1 MSGRVEETR
10 EITAESET
18 TVIED
23 DDEITFNLHVDAADV
38 PAPQESPDDDFES
51 VRKKRKGKPR
61 FVLQPLTRNSS
72 PTQSES
78 PLISAERNDVDTTEI
93 PTESSETAPTAR
105 KLTDMSKSQSRRK
118 LSRNQITKVALIH
131 AEANGESNGKTKL
144 DINDKTEDIETLK
157 RTRSVEP
164 ASNESD
170 PKVANGKSKTPS
182 PVPQPVST
190 KLRGRKR
197 KRFESDLSSCGSGFS
212 ASSSRD
218 PSPNRKFG

>member
-10 EITAESET
+10 EITESET
-18 TVIED
+18 TVTED
-23 DDEITFNLHVDAADV
+23 DAITSNLHVDATDV
-38 PAPQESPDDDFES
+38 PAPLESHDDDVES

-61 FVLQPLTRNSS
+61 FVLQTLTRNSL
-72 PTQSES
+72 PTQRES
-78 PLISAERNDVDTTEI
+78 PVISAERNDVDTTEI
-93 PTESSETAPTAR
+93 PTDSSEIAPTAR
-105 KLTDMSKSQSRRK
+105 KLTDMPKAQSRRK

-131 AEANGESNGKTKL
+131 TEANGESNGKTKL
-144 DINDKTEDIETLK
+144 DINYKTEDIETFK
-157 RTRSVEP
+157 TTRSVEP
-164 ASNESD
+164 ASNESES
-170 PKVANGKSKTPS
+170 KVANGKSKTPS
-182 PVPQPVST
+182 PVPQPVSA